1 MADLPFER
9 GDMDLAQRMLG
20 HAKPQSAAG
29 VPRGLNMQ
37 NMVQF
42 ARTPAGKNL
51 LRQIG
56 TRTQRSK

>member
-1 MADLPFER
+1 
-9 GDMDLAQRMLG
+9 MLG